1 MAKAKKTNGRA
12 KAHKAEPKF
21 ETRFETNGARKQVT
35 HALARV
41 QEGFREAGEAIREA
55 GETMGGESRKVA
67 LTLVNH
73 AQDNVV
79 YSFEALRDTLQAET
93 FAEAVKIQQAAMA
106 EMFRRSLRQMREVGE
121 IVSHSG
127 TKTLKPITKFVS
139 ALRDTRTA
147 A

>member
-12 KAHKAEPKF
+12 KAHPKAEAKF
-21 ETRFETNGARKQVT
+21 EMNGNGTRRQVT
-35 HALARV
+35 KAFARV
-41 QEGFREAGEAIREA
+41 QDGIREAGEAFREAGEA
-55 GETMGGESRKVA
+55 MGGESRKIA
-67 LTLVNH
+67 LTMVSH

-93 FAEAVKIQQAAMA
+93 FAEAAKIQQQAVA
-106 EMFRRSLRQMREVGE
+106 EMFRRSLRQMREMGE

-127 TKTLKPITKFVS
+127 TKTLKPITKLVS
-139 ALRDTRTA
+139 SLRDTRDA

>member
-1 MAKAKKTNGRA
+1 MAKAKKANGRG
-12 KAHKAEPKF
+12 KAHTKAAEVKF
-21 ETRFETNGARKQVT
+21 DTGSVRKQAT

-41 QEGFREAGEAIREA
+41 QEGFREAGEAFREA
-55 GETMGGESRKVA
+55 GETMGGETRKVA

-79 YSFEALRDTLQAET
+79 YSFEALRDTLQAES
-93 FAEAVKIQQAAMA
+93 FGEALKIQQHALT
-106 EMFRRSLRQMREVGE
+106 EMWRRSLRQMREVGE
-121 IVSHSG
+121 IVSHSS

-139 ALRDTRTA
+139 AMRDA

>member
-12 KAHKAEPKF
+12 KAHHAKAEAKF
-21 ETRFETNGARKQVT
+21 DTNGARKQVT

-41 QEGFREAGEAIREA
+41 QEGFREAGEAFREA
-55 GETMGGESRKVA
+55 GEAMGGEGRKVA
-67 LTLVNH
+67 LTIVNH

-93 FAEAVKIQQAAMA
+93 LAEAVKIQQAAMT
-106 EMFRRSLRQMREVGE
+106 EMFRRSLRQMREVSE
-121 IVSHSG
+121 IVGASS
-127 TKTLKPITKFVS
+127 TKSLKPITKFVTS
-139 ALRDTRTA
+139 LRNA